1 MLDTFKTFNKD
12 RMDLD
17 ELVTLA
23 AFGRSLREEYAAQK
37 VDEPD
42 FVNIQLKTINRE
54 IQDRVSDLR
63 ETRKK
68 QIKAKLQNLKTP
80 QERRAELEAEL
91 AELET
96 V

>member
-1 MLDTFKTFNKD
+1 MLSEFRTFNKD

-17 ELVTLA
+17 ELVALA